1 MPAPHHASSNTDVVA
16 IHPLHPVGTTIS
28 DASDDELNLASIERR
43 AIETALRRTQGNRR
57 ESARMLGIS
66 ERTLYRK
73 IDEYGLQ

>member
-1 MPAPHHASSNTDVVA
+1 MPAPRDVVA
-16 IHPLHPVGTTIS
+16 IRPLQPITAGVPNEI
-28 DASDDELNLASIERR
+28 DDDLNLAAIEKK

-57 ESARMLGIS
+57 ESAKMLGIS

>member
-1 MPAPHHASSNTDVVA
+1 M
-16 IHPLHPVGTTIS
+16 
-28 DASDDELNLASIERR
+28 ERK

-57 ESARMLGIS
+57 ESAKMLGIS